1 MNKRIRVCIGAMLA
15 LVFALSIPA
24 ALAAPEYVVTIP
36 DAALRQKL
44 LELADTN
51 SDGSLTESELAALSD
66 TQNLSGLKISDIT
79 GLQHLTGVTSINLSD
94 NTIRSISAL
103 KSLAQLT
110 ALDISQNYLDTSAGS
125 AAMADI
131 AVLENKDEP
140 CVVNYANQ
148 KPIPVSSVA
157 LSASSLL
164 LCVGESQTLTATV
177 APDDAADNTVAW
189 QSSKTAVATVSG
201 GIVTAVAPGQA
212 TITAATQDGNKT
224 AACTVTVKPASLS
237 SPYYRISGGH
247 ISGITRQTSVA
258 HFLTR
263 VKADAADLR
272 LLAAD
277 GSAFSGSTFATG
289 MHVQLHVGGTLR
301 DSLSIAVG
309 GETNGDGQIS
319 ITDYT
324 LTRLDI
330 LGLKPLEGIFRTAA
344 DANYDGQV
352 TITDYTM
359 IRLEILGLKP
369 IGGYTPPDLPA
380 VSDARIRRFLD
391 MALAQQGKP
400 YVWSA
405 VGPGSFDCSGYIY
418 YCLNQAGYK
427 VARTTAHSYSNY
439 SQWPYVEKN
448 ELQPGDLM
456 FYRDDNDPNRIG
468 HVGIY
473 LGNGYH
479 IHASSSYECVII
491 CRIDGWYE
499 RMLTHGRRVFY

>member
-1 MNKRIRVCIGAMLA
+1 MNKRLRVCIGVILA
-15 LVFALSIPA
+15 LAFVLSIPA
-24 ALAAPEYVVTIP
+24 ALAAREDAVNIP

-44 LELADTN
+44 LEIT
-51 SDGSLTESELAALSD
+51 GKTSLTEGDLNDLTTPD
-66 TQNLSGLKISDIT
+66 VPLNLSGLEISDLT
-79 GLQHLTGVTSINLSD
+79 GLQHLTNVTSINLSG
-94 NTIRSISAL
+94 NSIRSISPLKDLAL
-103 KSLAQLT
+103 LT
-110 ALDISQNYLDTSAGS
+110 TLDISQNYLDTSSGS
-125 AAMADI
+125 AVMADI
-131 AVLENKDEP
+131 AALVNKAEP
-140 CVVNYANQ
+140 CAVNYADQ
-148 KPIPVSSVA
+148 KPIPVSGVT

-164 LCVGESQTLTATV
+164 LCVGETQALATTV
-177 APDDAADNTVAW
+177 APADAADKTVTW

-201 GIVTAVAPGQA
+201 GTVTAVASGEA
-212 TITAATQDGNKT
+212 IITATTKDGNKAVT
-224 AACTVTVKPASLS
+224 CTVTVKAPAIS
-237 SPYYRISGGH
+237 SSYYKISGGH
-247 ISGITRQTSVA
+247 ISGIIKQTKPSD
-258 HFLTR
+258 FLGR
-263 VKADAADLR
+263 VKAEAADLR

-277 GSAFSGSTFATG
+277 GSAFSGSTLATN
-289 MHVQLHVGGTLR
+289 MHVQLHINGVLR

-309 GETNGDGQIS
+309 GDTNGDGQIS

-330 LGLKPLEGIFRTAA
+330 LGLKPLEGVFRTAA

-359 IRLEILGLKP
+359 IRLDILGLKP
-369 IGGYTPPDLPA
+369 IGGYTPPDLPE

-391 MALAQQGKP
+391 IALAQQGKP

-427 VARTTAHSYSNY
+427 VGRTTAHSYSNY
-439 SQWPYVEKN
+439 SQWPYVEKDQ
-448 ELQPGDLM
+448 LQPGDLM

-468 HVGIY
+468 HIGIY

-499 RMLTHGRRVFY
+499 RMLTHGRRVFN